1 MKIQKKVS
9 GREKRSA
16 ALQLLWKHGTLHEKD
31 AAEAHAILKYLNEK
45 ELEWGAAV
53 GRGGGGA
60 GGLCMK
66 EKYDNKSQKHH
77 KFNNLCSVL
86 NSYICARK

>member
-1 MKIQKKVS
+1 MKILKKVS
-9 GREKRSA
+9 RREKRLA
-16 ALQLLWKHGTLHEKD
+16 ALQLLWKRGTLHEKD
-31 AAEAHAILKYLNEK
+31 AAEAHAILKYLNKK

-53 GRGGGGA
+53 GGEEG